1 MSPQAIARLGGFS
14 VISVLKKS
22 ERFGV
27 QLPRA
32 VAIVMRGHPHVRQFI
47 FCAPPVSRSSYRST
61 NHEPRGRM
69 SATELGRRTR
79 FVAASIGSRRD
90 PSEDGAA
97 ELLNDFLASCNE
109 L

>member
-1 MSPQAIARLGGFS
+1 
-14 VISVLKKS
+14 
-22 ERFGV
+22 
-27 QLPRA
+27 
-32 VAIVMRGHPHVRQFI
+32 
-47 FCAPPVSRSSYRST
+47 
-61 NHEPRGRM
+61 M

-90 PSEDGAA
+90 PSEHGAA